1 MSGDWYRFSAQPPPL
16 TVHVR
21 VMWAGR
27 EFIAARA
34 RLPNG
39 DEAWG
44 EYRPGSDRPRP
55 VALKGA
61 PDLWQ
66 PLYPEMWGLP
76 LPEPVRLAE
85 AGRMTTEGTRFALVE
100 EAEAP
105 DLAREMEADRAAA
118 NGAPKSSAL
127 RRGEG
132 EAQVWR
138 DIWRVTHEPVGRI
151 TAKSKDPARSTGE
164 GRILRALCYDRTIKV
179 GHRKMLKTSSSLLA
193 DCGRTP
199 EAPSAEELTHDW
211 RPWFEPDP
219 SDISDYESV
228 IAPAINEYG
237 WSTREE
243 EILRMRAL
251 DPPYSFALIGYQYG
265 FSRQRARQ
273 IYWRAIENIC
283 DAANGKI
290 FRDAKGKLQK
300 LRKANREAKA
310 IKPGAWMLTPHLN
323 PDPRLGGGK

>member
-1 MSGDWYRFSAQPPPL
+1 VPTQRRWEQRA
-16 TVHVR
+16 TV
-21 VMWAGR
+21 
-27 EFIAARA
+27 
-34 RLPNG
+34 
-39 DEAWG
+39 EA
-44 EYRPGSDRPRP
+44 S
-55 VALKGA
+55 
-61 PDLWQ
+61 
-66 PLYPEMWGLP
+66 
-76 LPEPVRLAE
+76 
-85 AGRMTTEGTRFALVE
+85 
-100 EAEAP
+100 
-105 DLAREMEADRAAA
+105 EADRATANAA
-118 NGAPKSSAL
+118 PRAGASS
-127 RRGEG
+127 RGDE

-138 DIWRVTHEPVGRI
+138 DIWRVAYEPVGRI
-151 TAKSKDPARSTGE
+151 TAKSKDPAKAMGE
-164 GRILRALCYDRTIKV
+164 GRILRALCYDRLIKV
-179 GHRKMLKTSSSLLA
+179 GHRKMLKTSGSLLA

-211 RPWFEPDP
+211 RPPFEPDP

-251 DPPYSFALIGYQYG
+251 DPPYSFALIGHQYG

-310 IKPGAWMLTPHLN
+310 MKPGAWMLTTHLN
-323 PDPRLGGGK
+323 SDPRLSGGK